1 MRPTTGDY
9 TLDALA
15 VPECLNLLHD
25 LLEQVGADHP
35 ALEAEDLAMFET
47 AVIEITGNV
56 VEHGRPPGRV
66 VFRFRLHVFDDR
78 LVGVLVDSGEALNP
92 VVRPGELPEDMAES
106 GRGLVL
112 ARAVLDEFSYRLN
125 DAGNTWTM
133 VRNRS

>member
-1 MRPTTGDY
+1 MRPTAGDY
-9 TLDALA
+9 ALEALA

-25 LLEQVGADHP
+25 LLEQVGTDHP
-35 ALEAEDLAMFET
+35 ELGSEDLSMFET
-47 AVIEITGNV
+47 AIIEIAGNV

-78 LVGVLVDSGEALNP
+78 LVGVLVDSGEALDP
-92 VVRPGELPEDMAES
+92 TLRPGSMPEEMAES

-112 ARAVLDEFSYRLN
+112 ARVMLDEFDYRHT

-133 VRNRS
+133 VRHRS